1 MIIVKWI
8 QHNNEE
14 LHTRSMKDREEEKIN
29 EGESLNIVG
38 PSSDEEIIED
48 SDDEESVIV
57 SVENCG
63 DETNDQS
70 NDQAN
75 APADDTSE

>member
-29 EGESLNIVG
+29 EAVPLKAKIYDFTPTGNLTITFNKPIIL
-38 PSSDEEIIED
+38 PPIEIIY
-48 SDDEESVIV
+48 
-57 SVENCG
+57 
-63 DETNDQS
+63 DQ
-70 NDQAN
+70 NRRL
-75 APADDTSE
+75 